1 MKCKW
6 CGTEL
11 EPINRRIR
19 LTYPHCLKK
28 IISLEEFRNNLEQG
42 LICLVDMFGSDV
54 YEDKQSV
61 LEFIETYF
69 PEKKRERN
77 FVNIAYSIGS
87 IKMVLSAKSMLDNRK
102 KTILENAINQ
112 MMDEYGIE
120 EEWAS
125 FVIGAIARSLGI
137 SLIINDSIT
146 ALRNRAEMGD
156 ETDEERLLHHF
167 RRMHS

>member
-1 MKCKW
+1 
-6 CGTEL
+6 
-11 EPINRRIR
+11 
-19 LTYPHCLKK
+19 
-28 IISLEEFRNNLEQG
+28 
-42 LICLVDMFGSDV
+42 
-54 YEDKQSV
+54 
-61 LEFIETYF
+61 
-69 PEKKRERN
+69 
-77 FVNIAYSIGS
+77 
-87 IKMVLSAKSMLDNRK
+87 
-102 KTILENAINQ
+102 

-156 ETDEERLLHHF
+156 ENDEERIIQHF

>member
-1 MKCKW
+1 
-6 CGTEL
+6 
-11 EPINRRIR
+11 
-19 LTYPHCLKK
+19 
-28 IISLEEFRNNLEQG
+28 
-42 LICLVDMFGSDV
+42 MFGSDV

-77 FVNIAYSIGS
+77 FVNIAYSVGS

-120 EEWAS
+120 EAWAS

-156 ETDEERLLHHF
+156 ENDEERIIQHF